1 MIKLLN
7 YCLGVDHN
15 VLKLG
20 MTKIDPKVS
29 HALAKGLTA
38 GFAGKSTFEKIARG
52 KFPMVSS
59 SYTDDGLS
67 YIDQW
72 FPGHMG
78 GGQEIL
84 EVDGKRYTRV
94 YAGGTVE
101 DSVLSPLGI
110 LKTDVMECLK
120 KTLLA
125 AAEKTRF
132 DEPYQREDGAWKYE
146 YTPAEPDETTGMISG
161 KEIIS
166 YKNTPVFVHLFI
178 ISSVTE

>member
-1 MIKLLN
+1 MKQ
-7 YCLGVDHN
+7 
-15 VLKLG
+15 
-20 MTKIDPKVS
+20 MESKVS
-29 HALAKGLTA
+29 QALAKGLTA
-38 GFAGKSTFEKIARG
+38 GFAGKSTFEKIVRG

-59 SYTDDGLS
+59 SFIADDIVYL
-67 YIDQW
+67 DQW

-84 EVDGKRYTRV
+84 EVEGERYTRV

-110 LKTDVMECLK
+110 SKADVMKCLK

-125 AAEKTRF
+125 AADKTRF
-132 DEPYQREDGAWKYE
+132 RDPYRIEDGAWAYQ
-146 YTPAEPDETTGMISG
+146 YTPADPDETTGMISG

-178 ISSVTE
+178 ISSVTQ

>member
-1 MIKLLN
+1 MES
-7 YCLGVDHN
+7 
-15 VLKLG
+15 
-20 MTKIDPKVS
+20 KVS
-29 HALAKGLTA
+29 QALAKGLTA
-38 GFAGKSTFEKIARG
+38 GFAGKSTFEKIVRG
-52 KFPMVSS
+52 KFAMVSS
-59 SYTDDGLS
+59 TVNDDGVS

-84 EVDGKRYTRV
+84 EVEGIRYTRV

-110 LKTDVMECLK
+110 SKTDVMGCLK
-120 KTLLA
+120 KTLLE

-132 DEPYQREDGAWKYE
+132 DQLYLQEDGGWKYE
-146 YTPAEPDETTGMISG
+146 YTPADSDETTGMISG

-166 YKNTPVFVHLFI
+166 YKNTPVFVHIFI
-178 ISSVTE
+178 ISSVIE

>member
-1 MIKLLN
+1 MK
-7 YCLGVDHN
+7 
-15 VLKLG
+15 G
-20 MTKIDPKVS
+20 MESKIS
-29 HALAKGLTA
+29 AALAKGLTA
-38 GFAGKSTFEKIARG
+38 GFAGKSTFEKIVRG

-59 SYTDDGLS
+59 SYCEDGIS
-67 YIDQW
+67 YMDQW

-94 YAGGTVE
+94 YAGGTVA
-101 DSVLSPLGI
+101 DTVLSPLGI
-110 LKTDVMECLK
+110 SKSDVMECLK
-120 KTLLA
+120 KTLLTA
-125 AAEKTRF
+125 ADKTRF
-132 DEPYQREDGAWKYE
+132 SDPYRIEDGEWKYQ
-146 YTPAEPDETTGMISG
+146 YTPGEPDETTGMITG